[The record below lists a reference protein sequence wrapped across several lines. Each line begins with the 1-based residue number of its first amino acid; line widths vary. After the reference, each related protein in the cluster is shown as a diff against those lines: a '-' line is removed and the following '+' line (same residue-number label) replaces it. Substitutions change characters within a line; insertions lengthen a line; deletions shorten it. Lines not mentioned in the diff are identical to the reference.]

1 MSNLASGLGDV
12 GCMLHVHEDDSA
24 ESTRALRQP
33 AGGGRAAQR
42 RLRARTLKAHLDG
55 QQQ

>member
-42 RLRARTLKAHLDG
+42 RLRARTLKGHLDG
-55 QQQ
+55 QR